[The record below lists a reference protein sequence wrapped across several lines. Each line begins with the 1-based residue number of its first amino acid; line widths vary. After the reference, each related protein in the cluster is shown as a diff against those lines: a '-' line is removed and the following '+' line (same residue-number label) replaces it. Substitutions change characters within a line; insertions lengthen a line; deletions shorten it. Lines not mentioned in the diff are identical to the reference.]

1 MCETLPP
8 LPMDS
13 LRELISLI
21 TQKRIKKVELFDE
34 SNRNKTSNYYKLFDG
49 IHSRKYGT
57 DADAAKDIYDCLP
70 SEKKYL
76 ILKTRLR
83 QKLLNTLF
91 FLDYDA
97 EKSSEYHKVLYD
109 CNKQV
114 YAIKVLIMAN
124 SRRLA
129 IPMAE
134 KTLKLAA
141 DYELTDIVLE
151 CARILREHYSGSN
164 YQEFLEYKG
173 IAERTEQQQRIENM
187 AEQYYQEIVALY
199 AKSKGNRQRVR
210 KMADK
215 YYHTLEENLRPY
227 DSIKL
232 RLYYYRIKTLFFQL
246 SDNYQSAIQVIKDH
260 EEFISQTPMF
270 HPPSRLEE
278 LAIQKINFYLHLKD
292 FAAGE
297 EHVQKYMYLFA
308 DKNPN
313 LYTFK
318 EYQLLLA
325 MHTGHYLRAAE
336 VFHEVVSQS
345 SFRTL
350 SDAKKE
356 RWCTLQSYLHYI
368 YKYQKIKE
376 IRPLIQNSKTGFQ
389 LSDFLEKKPE
399 FAKERRGLNAAILT
413 IQVLY
418 FLEKMNMEDLID
430 RINEIE
436 RYTRRYPKKDMN
448 FRSECFINLL
458 TQMRDDGFR
467 FYQTRKATEKLYEE
481 MKSVMM
487 EYYGGNRAL
496 EVLPYE
502 VMWDIVLDKL
512 KAYKYG

>member
-1 MCETLPP
+1 
-8 LPMDS
+8 MDS

-21 TQKRIKKVELFDE
+21 TPKRIKKVELFDE
-34 SNRNKTSNYYKLFDG
+34 NNRNKTSNYYRLFDG
-49 IHSRKYGT
+49 IHSKKYTT
-57 DADAAKDIYDCLP
+57 DQDAAQDIYDCLP

-91 FLDYDA
+91 FLDYDG
-97 EKSSEYHKVLYD
+97 EKSSEYQKVLYD

-114 YAIKVLIMAN
+114 YAIKVLLMAN

-129 IPMAE
+129 VPMAE

-151 CARILREHYSGSN
+151 CARILREHYSGNN
-164 YQEFLEYKG
+164 YQEFLEYKD

-187 AEQYYQEIVALY
+187 AEQHYQEIIALY

-215 YYHTLEENLRPY
+215 YYQALEDNLRPY
-227 DSIKL
+227 DSIRL
-232 RLYYYRIKTLFFQL
+232 RLYYYRIKTLFYQL
-246 SDNYQSAIQVIKDH
+246 SDNYTAAVQVIQDH
-260 EEFISQTPMF
+260 EEFIKQTPTF

-278 LAIQKINFYLHLKD
+278 LAIQKMNFYLHLKD
-292 FAAGE
+292 FAGGE
-297 EHVQKYMYLFA
+297 AHAQKFAALFS

-313 LYTFK
+313 QYTFK

-325 MHTGHYLRAAE
+325 MHTDNYLRAAE
-336 VFHEVVSQS
+336 IFHDVVSQS

-356 RWCTLQSYLHYI
+356 RWCTFQAYLHYV
-368 YKYQKIKE
+368 YKYKKIKD

-389 LSDFLEKKPE
+389 LSDFLVKKPE

-413 IQVLY
+413 IQILY
-418 FLEKMNMEDLID
+418 FLEKMNTEELID
-430 RINEIE
+430 RVNEIE

-448 FRSECFINLL
+448 FRSECFISLL
-458 TQMRDDGFR
+458 IQMRDDGFR
-467 FYQTRKATEKLYEE
+467 FYQTRRATEKTYEE
-481 MKSVMM
+481 MTSVMM

>member
-1 MCETLPP
+1 
-8 LPMDS
+8 MDS

-34 SNRNKTSNYYKLFDG
+34 SNRNKTSNYFRLFEG
-49 IHSRKYGT
+49 IHSRKY
-57 DADAAKDIYDCLP
+57 DNDLDAAKDIYDCLP

-91 FLDYDA
+91 FLDYDG
-97 EKSSEYHKVLYD
+97 EKSSEFQRISYD
-109 CNKQV
+109 CNKQL
-114 YAIKVLIMAN
+114 YAIKVLLMAN
-124 SRRLA
+124 AKRLA
-129 IPMAE
+129 VPMAE
-134 KTLKLAA
+134 KTLRLAA

-151 CARILREHYSGSN
+151 CARILREHYSGNN
-164 YQEFLEYKG
+164 YQEFLEYKD

-187 AEQYYQEIVALY
+187 AEQYYQEIIALY
-199 AKSKGNRQRVR
+199 AKSKGNRLRVR

-215 YYHTLEENLRPY
+215 YYHALEENLRPY
-227 DSIKL
+227 DSIRL
-232 RLYYYRIKTLFFQL
+232 RLYYYKIKMLFYQL
-246 SDNYQSAIQVIKDH
+246 SDDYKAAIDVVNAF
-260 EEFISQTPMF
+260 EEFISQTPAF
-270 HPPSRLEE
+270 HPTSRLEE
-278 LAIQKINFYLHLKD
+278 LAIQKMNYYLHLKD
-292 FAAGE
+292 FSAGE
-297 EHVQKYMYLFA
+297 AHAQKFAYLFA

-313 LYTFK
+313 QYTFK

-325 MHTGHYLRAAE
+325 MHTEHYLRAAE
-336 VFHEVVSQS
+336 IFHEVISQS
-345 SFRTL
+345 TFRTL
-350 SDAKKE
+350 SEAKKE
-356 RWCTLQSYLHYI
+356 RWSTFQAYLHYI

-399 FAKERRGLNAAILT
+399 FAKERRGLNGAILT
-413 IQVLY
+413 IQVLF
-418 FLEKMNMEDLID
+418 FLEKMNIDSLID

-467 FYQTRKATEKLYEE
+467 FYQTRKATEKLYDE

-502 VMWDIVLDKL
+502 VMWDMVLEKL
-512 KAYKYG
+512 KGYKYG